1 MSEKHRN
8 AQKLMPQSRKLLKY
22 QKRKIRR
29 YLKRVRWRRKRRQR
43 YFLYG
48 LALAVSMYLASIWK
62 MRERIWSIREM
73 DVIEY
78 ELPEGERAENGAEE
92 APADR
97 QEKRTVERKNAGETY
112 GATEK
117 TGTSTKIRLHLKTGE
132 LEILHERERKALI
145 CFSALERQEE
155 KLSAEKA
162 EIVKQRVAL
171 YEQYADGNMSKEE
184 FIRQRDAYRVQ
195 EDEKMEQI
203 QRLRTEKNQAF
214 QPVKRDTDH
223 LQTVI
228 STVEEAGDVMHLSQ
242 NVVETFIDRIEVFND
257 ERVKI
262 HFTFEDTLNSYEE
275 K

>member
-8 AQKLMPQSRKLLKY
+8 AQKSMPQSRKLFKY

-92 APADR
+92 ASADR
-97 QEKRTVERKNAGETY
+97 QEKRTVERENAGETY

-132 LEILHERERKALI
+132 LEIVHEQGGIRR
-145 CFSALERQEE
+145 
-155 KLSAEKA
+155 
-162 EIVKQRVAL
+162 RVAVCGRKNVWPGMKDEWKSKNG
-171 YEQYADGNMSKEE
+171 YCGKCRYWACVREQ
-184 FIRQRDAYRVQ
+184 
-195 EDEKMEQI
+195 
-203 QRLRTEKNQAF
+203 
-214 QPVKRDTDH
+214 
-223 LQTVI
+223 
-228 STVEEAGDVMHLSQ
+228 
-242 NVVETFIDRIEVFND
+242 
-257 ERVKI
+257 
-262 HFTFEDTLNSYEE
+262 
-275 K
+275 

>member
-92 APADR
+92 APAR
-97 QEKRTVERKNAGETY
+97 PAGE
-112 GATEK
+112 E
-117 TGTSTKIRLHLKTGE
+117 
-132 LEILHERERKALI
+132 
-145 CFSALERQEE
+145 
-155 KLSAEKA
+155 
-162 EIVKQRVAL
+162 
-171 YEQYADGNMSKEE
+171 
-184 FIRQRDAYRVQ
+184 
-195 EDEKMEQI
+195 
-203 QRLRTEKNQAF
+203 
-214 QPVKRDTDH
+214 
-223 LQTVI
+223 
-228 STVEEAGDVMHLSQ
+228 
-242 NVVETFIDRIEVFND
+242 
-257 ERVKI
+257 
-262 HFTFEDTLNSYEE
+262 NS
-275 K
+275 

>member
-8 AQKLMPQSRKLLKY
+8 VQKSMPQSRKLFKF

-78 ELPEGERAENGAEE
+78 ELPEGERA
-92 APADR
+92 DR
-97 QEKRTVERKNAGETY
+97 QEKRTVERENAGETY

-132 LEILHERERKALI
+132 LEILHEW
-145 CFSALERQEE
+145 
-155 KLSAEKA
+155 
-162 EIVKQRVAL
+162 
-171 YEQYADGNMSKEE
+171 
-184 FIRQRDAYRVQ
+184 
-195 EDEKMEQI
+195 
-203 QRLRTEKNQAF
+203 
-214 QPVKRDTDH
+214 
-223 LQTVI
+223 
-228 STVEEAGDVMHLSQ
+228 VESEG
-242 NVVETFIDRIEVFND
+242 E
-257 ERVKI
+257 
-262 HFTFEDTLNSYEE
+262 
-275 K
+275 